1 MLAILSSSATTTP
14 ICVRIGLFV
23 ISTLAFFQGRLMA
36 QQASAAKNSPI
47 VWTLTS
53 EIKDNPSFQF
63 FGDKQLIL
71 ATPQGIEFQQPIG
84 SSSDKNK
91 LLVIIPPTELMSI
104 GIDFK
109 IERAPQAGPEILSG
123 LMMRLQFEDQAINSP
138 VFGFASTQLGLAG
151 FLSSSKPI
159 RELKDALY
167 SPNPLQ
173 EGELRVM
180 KSIGQLSFAVGSSSL
195 SMIPLGSVSCPDSP
209 VKGIEF
215 FSTACHSDQTKAV
228 FRFRRMELITDE
240 FYTQPRPVDYWQY
253 TWPIKWIISLS
264 ILAWLLRAVW
274 RNPEILKRKIF

>member
-138 VFGFASTQLGLAG
+138 VFGFASTQL
-151 FLSSSKPI
+151 
-159 RELKDALY
+159 
-167 SPNPLQ
+167 